1 MTRAKL
7 RTAIAMMTDQANGA
21 GEVADQLGISLSTLY
36 AYVDGRG
43 EPKPRASKLLAR

>member
-7 RTAIAMMTDQANGA
+7 RTAITMMADQGNVA
-21 GEVADQLGISLSTLY
+21 GDIADQLGISLSTLY
-36 AYVDGRG
+36 AYVNGKG